1 MGNSFKVI
9 LIFAVRLFSFPFF
22 ISAPLFILALLSFPL
37 PFILAL
43 PFPFPLSREWGLVI
57 FCFLPYFRLFSP
69 LLLHFPPP
77 IPALPPL
84 LPFPR
89 KRESPVN
96 WGGAGNAC
104 TAPLLGRGCF
114 IIVGAMTN
122 VIFYVGVEDKL
133 HFLYGL
139 LARKILPRGLR
150 VYVAAAD
157 EDEAARIDDYLWT
170 AETDGFLP
178 HGRLGAE
185 GDNETPVVIGGCEKP
200 PDDFS
205 ADAMVW
211 WGAEVS
217 PFFGRFA
224 QLIEIVPGIPAAT
237 ERARER
243 YKFYQEH
250 GYRITLHN
258 LKK

>member
-1 MGNSFKVI
+1 M
-9 LIFAVRLFSFPFF
+9 
-22 ISAPLFILALLSFPL
+22 
-37 PFILAL
+37 
-43 PFPFPLSREWGLVI
+43 
-57 FCFLPYFRLFSP
+57 
-69 LLLHFPPP
+69 
-77 IPALPPL
+77 
-84 LPFPR
+84 
-89 KRESPVN
+89 
-96 WGGAGNAC
+96 
-104 TAPLLGRGCF
+104 
-114 IIVGAMTN
+114 
-122 VIFYVGVEDKL
+122 
-133 HFLYGL
+133 
-139 LARKILPRGLR
+139 
-150 VYVAAAD
+150 
-157 EDEAARIDDYLWT
+157 
-170 AETDGFLP
+170 
-178 HGRLGAE
+178 
-185 GDNETPVVIGGCEKP
+185 ETPVVIGGCEKP

>member
-1 MGNSFKVI
+1 MG
-9 LIFAVRLFSFPFF
+9 AVGDGMFFCRRQKNIPFS
-22 ISAPLFILALLSFPL
+22 L
-37 PFILAL
+37 
-43 PFPFPLSREWGLVI
+43 
-57 FCFLPYFRLFSP
+57 
-69 LLLHFPPP
+69 
-77 IPALPPL
+77 
-84 LPFPR
+84 
-89 KRESPVN
+89 
-96 WGGAGNAC
+96 
-104 TAPLLGRGCF
+104 CF

-139 LARKILPRGLR
+139 LSRKILPRGLR

-157 EDEAARIDDYLWT
+157 EDEAAKIDDYLWT

-185 GDNETPVVIGGCEKP
+185 GDRETPVVIGGCEKP

>member
-1 MGNSFKVI
+1 MG
-9 LIFAVRLFSFPFF
+9 
-22 ISAPLFILALLSFPL
+22 
-37 PFILAL
+37 
-43 PFPFPLSREWGLVI
+43 RE
-57 FCFLPYFRLFSP
+57 
-69 LLLHFPPP
+69 
-77 IPALPPL
+77 
-84 LPFPR
+84 
-89 KRESPVN
+89 
-96 WGGAGNAC
+96 
-104 TAPLLGRGCF
+104 CF

-133 HFLYGL
+133 RFLYGL

-185 GDNETPVVIGGCEKP
+185 GDRETPVVIGGCEKP

>member
-1 MGNSFKVI
+1 M
-9 LIFAVRLFSFPFF
+9 FP
-22 ISAPLFILALLSFPL
+22 
-37 PFILAL
+37 
-43 PFPFPLSREWGLVI
+43 
-57 FCFLPYFRLFSP
+57 P
-69 LLLHFPPP
+69 LLLHFPPSYSR
-77 IPALPPL
+77 ASPL

-133 HFLYGL
+133 RFLYGL

-178 HGRLGAE
+178 HGRLGGE

>member
-1 MGNSFKVI
+1 MLFFMWGWRTNFGFYTGCLPGKFFRADCGFMSRRRMRTRPQGLTI
-9 LIFAVRLFSFPFF
+9 IFGRPRRTGFF
-22 ISAPLFILALLSFPL
+22 
-37 PFILAL
+37 
-43 PFPFPLSREWGLVI
+43 R
-57 FCFLPYFRLFSP
+57 
-69 LLLHFPPP
+69 
-77 IPALPPL
+77 
-84 LPFPR
+84 
-89 KRESPVN
+89 
-96 WGGAGNAC
+96 
-104 TAPLLGRGCF
+104 T
-114 IIVGAMTN
+114 
-122 VIFYVGVEDKL
+122 
-133 HFLYGL
+133 
-139 LARKILPRGLR
+139 
-150 VYVAAAD
+150 
-157 EDEAARIDDYLWT
+157 DDS
-170 AETDGFLP
+170 E
-178 HGRLGAE
+178 AE